1 MKRMIE
7 AGARIRQCAVRRAGV
22 AAAALTAVVLLGAP
36 QPAWALADW
45 FGVEL
50 SALQNAPTGTAAI
63 EDDGVPGTEFDVE
76 DTLGVTDDDT
86 STQARVWFRWG
97 KRNRLFVDY
106 FNPTHEGEATLS
118 QPLTFNGV
126 TFNAGESV
134 DTTMEMELI
143 QVKYRY
149 HFLNLKIFEFG
160 LGLGLNQVALKM
172 DLNGST
178 TGAEALDEKVPFPTI
193 AAGLVIKPLPG
204 LHIRA
209 EADWIS
215 ASEGGD
221 HADFLDYRGQ
231 IEWYFLHFF
240 GVFGGYRSVHCEVD
254 TEDFGRADLTY
265 AGPYAGLG
273 VKF

>member
-1 MKRMIE
+1 MI
-7 AGARIRQCAVRRAGV
+7 AHPLL
-22 AAAALTAVVLLGAP
+22 AAATCALVLLFGAP
-36 QPAWALADW
+36 RPAYALADW

-50 SALQNAPTGTAAI
+50 SALQNAPTGSAAI
-63 EDDGVPGTEFDVE
+63 EDDDVPGTEFDVE

-106 FNPTHEGEATLS
+106 FNPNHEGEATLS
-118 QPLTFNGV
+118 EDLTFHGA
-126 TFNAGESV
+126 TFNAGEAI

-149 HFLNLKIFEFG
+149 HFINLKFFEFG
-160 LGLGLNQVALKM
+160 LGLGINQVALKM
-172 DLNGST
+172 DVTGST
-178 TGAEALDEKVPFPTI
+178 TGTEVLDEKVPFPTI
-193 AAGLVIKPLPG
+193 AGGLVIKPLPG

-209 EADWIS
+209 EVDWLS
-215 ASEGGD
+215 ASDGDD
-221 HADFLDYRGQ
+221 HADFLDYRAQ

-240 GVFGGYRSVHCEVD
+240 GVFGGYRSVHVEVD
-254 TEDFGRADLTY
+254 TGDFGRADLTY
-265 AGPYAGLG
+265 EGPYAGLG